1 MARTAIDPA
10 ASFEER
16 RRDRYV
22 RRGERQA
29 REQLMDLVQGLAI
42 IAATVA
48 AYTTWWW
55 MS

>member
-1 MARTAIDPA
+1 MRAIDP
-10 ASFEER
+10 SMTFEER

-29 REQLMDLVQGLAI
+29 RERLMDLAQGLAI
-42 IAATVA
+42 IAAMVA